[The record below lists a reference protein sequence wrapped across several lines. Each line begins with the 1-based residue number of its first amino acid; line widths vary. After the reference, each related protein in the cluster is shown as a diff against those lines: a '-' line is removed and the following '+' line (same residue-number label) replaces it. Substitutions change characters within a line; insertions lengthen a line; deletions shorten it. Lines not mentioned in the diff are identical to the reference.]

1 MGKIFAIANQ
11 KGGVG
16 KTTTTVSLS
25 AAFGKLGMRVLVV
38 DMDQQ
43 GNTTSGY
50 GVNKRGLNATSY
62 NILMGERRAQDAI
75 VKTRFDD
82 VYILPANTDLAG
94 AELEMVDLENRA
106 LMLKKALA
114 SVKGDFDYIFI
125 DCPPSLGLITLNS
138 LAAADSLIIPMQCE
152 FYSLEGLTQLIETVK
167 IVKQRYNADIDVSG
181 ILFTMYDQRLN
192 VTGQVVSE
200 VKKHLGNKAFNTV
213 IPRNIR
219 LSEAPSYG
227 EPIIYYD
234 RVSKGAE
241 AYMALAL
248 EILEREKRLKK
259 ATTKAKTKG
268 GRA

>member
-1 MGKIFAIANQ
+1 MGKVFAVANQ

-25 AAFGKLGMRVLVV
+25 SAFGKLGMKVLVV

-50 GVNKRGLNATSY
+50 GVNKKSLTASSY
-62 NILMGERRAQDAI
+62 NILMGERRIQEAI
-75 VKTRFDD
+75 IKSRYDD
-82 VYILPANTDLAG
+82 VYILPANAALAG
-94 AELEMVDLENRA
+94 AELEMADLENRA
-106 LMLKKALA
+106 LMLRRALA
-114 SVKGDFDYIFI
+114 PVRGEYDYIFI
-125 DCPPSLGLITLNS
+125 DCPPSLGLITINCLS
-138 LAAADSLIIPMQCE
+138 AADSLIIPMQCE
-152 FYSLEGLTQLIETVK
+152 FYSLEGLTQLIETVR
-167 IVKQRYNADIDVSG
+167 IVKRKYNSEIDIEG

-192 VTGQVVSE
+192 VTTQVVEE
-200 VKKHLGNKAFNTV
+200 VKNHLDDKAFVTV
-213 IPRNIR
+213 IPRNVR

-248 EILEREKRLKK
+248 ELLERVKK
-259 ATTKAKTKG
+259 SGKSKG
-268 GRA
+268 ARSNG